1 MDLQS
6 RLRNHCH
13 SIYLPGSGFPQE
25 AREPGHLRISY
36 ELHPGPLVACPV
48 CKPEQLSERTSLVR
62 GQVAPVFR
70 AWSLVIR
77 RSMLGEDDR
86 LDIAAYGEIG
96 DHAHPARR
104 EQRKQVIQYGI
115 GCRLVA
121 DLAVAIFIYVE
132 LLAFQLHDILIKHV
146 IYDDRGTIREAR
158 SWSQ

>member
-1 MDLQS
+1 MGGAAIRCARRGYDRSWWVRLIIDSLQ
-6 RLRNHCH
+6 
-13 SIYLPGSGFPQE
+13 
-25 AREPGHLRISY
+25 
-36 ELHPGPLVACPV
+36 
-48 CKPEQLSERTSLVR
+48 RTSLV
-62 GQVAPVFR
+62 VAPVFR

-121 DLAVAIFIYVE
+121 DLAVAIFIDVE
-132 LLAFQLHDILIKHV
+132 L
-146 IYDDRGTIREAR
+146 
-158 SWSQ
+158 